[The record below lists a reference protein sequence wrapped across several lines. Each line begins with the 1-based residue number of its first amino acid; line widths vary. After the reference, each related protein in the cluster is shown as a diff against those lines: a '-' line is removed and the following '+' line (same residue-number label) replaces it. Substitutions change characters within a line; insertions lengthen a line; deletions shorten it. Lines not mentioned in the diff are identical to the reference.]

1 MVLVVLD
8 DIWKRLDLKEV
19 GIPFGNQHKE
29 CKILLPSRDQN
40 VLSNGMDADKTFAI
54 DNLDDE
60 EAWDLFRKMARD
72 SVESAEL
79 QSTAIEVAK
88 ECARLPLAIATIA
101 RSLRKVYLLGR
112 MFYDHYRSLPQETS
126 LGYPQ
131 ILVRRDANIVDL
143 MKYAIGLGLIKGV
156 DSLEK
161 ARNRADVLKNWPE
174 EEIVKKCKKIH
185 LGFPGI
191 TELPDELNC
200 PQLVYFR
207 VFSKFGKNDNND
219 SLKMPPN
226 FFKETT
232 NLKVLHLR
240 NMQFSSLPS
249 EVEGHASHRTNAS
262 LAELKNLSRLT
273 ALEVH
278 ILDVEATS
286 GGLFFEALQ
295 KLERYKI
302 FLENDNRELFDEYEC
317 TREHS
322 RTLLLDSSL
331 YWITLT
337 FALKTRAALPQ
348 CLNMSCLFS
357 VKRFSSYDQPLFSNV
372 KLYGTIM
379 VLLPSL
385 ENLQFYSIN
394 VERIWHCYQISICN
408 HENLRTLIISCCDD
422 LKHLLTF
429 FMDRRLV
436 HLKYLEIRIC
446 NSLRDRISAE
456 DIEEENKSLKIDN
469 CPELKGFI
477 YKSTLE
483 GSQCFSSQTLFD
495 EKVAFPSLEEIFISS
510 LSSMKMIWQN
520 QLPTNSFPKLQRM
533 KAWSWDDLPRRV
545 ALTMHQGSMVTSMD
559 FHPSLHTLLLV
570 GSVNGEITLWELGML
585 DKLVTK
591 PFKIWDMTAC
601 SMTFQALMLNG
612 TPISANRVTWN
623 PDGSLGLHFPNT

>member
-54 DNLDDE
+54 DNLDDK

-101 RSLRKVYLLGR
+101 S
-112 MFYDHYRSLPQETS
+112 
-126 LGYPQ
+126 
-131 ILVRRDANIVDL
+131 LVRRDANIVDL

-207 VFSKFGKNDNND
+207 V
-219 SLKMPPN
+219 
-226 FFKETT
+226 
-232 NLKVLHLR
+232 
-240 NMQFSSLPS
+240 

-322 RTLLLDSSL
+322 RTLLLDSSITIDHLDHGIKMFLKKIETL
-331 YWITLT
+331 YLYIINDNDAIDKIEFSQLRSLILRSLLDHTNFCSEDKSGST
-337 FALKTRAALPQ
+337 SMPQ
-348 CLNMSCLFS
+348 HELSLFS
-357 VKRFSSYDQPLFSNV
+357 
-372 KLYGTIM
+372 
-379 VLLPSL
+379 
-385 ENLQFYSIN
+385 
-394 VERIWHCYQISICN
+394 
-408 HENLRTLIISCCDD
+408 
-422 LKHLLTF
+422 
-429 FMDRRLV
+429 
-436 HLKYLEIRIC
+436 
-446 NSLRDRISAE
+446 
-456 DIEEENKSLKIDN
+456 
-469 CPELKGFI
+469 
-477 YKSTLE
+477 
-483 GSQCFSSQTLFD
+483 
-495 EKVAFPSLEEIFISS
+495 EK
-510 LSSMKMIWQN
+510 
-520 QLPTNSFPKLQRM
+520 

-545 ALTMHQGSMVTSMD
+545 ALTMHQGSMVTSMY

-601 SMTFQALMLNG
+601 SMTFQALMLND

-623 PDGSLGLHFPNT
+623 PDGSLVRVAFSKHLIYLYASHGSNDLIQRLEAS